1 MNQFRY
7 QSNTIQSGSFSS
19 SKMKIFVLLLLV
31 ATVLVSVASAKKNTT
46 EWQNPSEL
54 GYDKPSKQD
63 RTGINGQG
71 RAPQPAP
78 VKTTKTTT
86 TTTTTKKPVAPKV
99 DPKKPIKG
107 WISSYFFGITFEKI
121 KLRLIVNVFFF
132 AEQLENVIKNW

>member
-1 MNQFRY
+1 
-7 QSNTIQSGSFSS
+7 
-19 SKMKIFVLLLLV
+19 MKIFVLLLLV

-99 DPKKPIKG
+99 DPKKPVAPKVDPKKPIKG
-107 WISSYFFGITFEKI
+107 
-121 KLRLIVNVFFF
+121 
-132 AEQLENVIKNW
+132 